1 MTNAGAFRFH
11 SAANEEADE
20 RPTCPAL
27 TFQTGEVRNTVASRT
42 LVGRPV
48 QLKFRPISI
57 GCGRGMAG

>member
-11 SAANEEADE
+11 SAANEEAGD
-20 RPTCPAL
+20 CPAL
-27 TFQTGEVRNTVASRT
+27 TFQTGEVRNTVASRI